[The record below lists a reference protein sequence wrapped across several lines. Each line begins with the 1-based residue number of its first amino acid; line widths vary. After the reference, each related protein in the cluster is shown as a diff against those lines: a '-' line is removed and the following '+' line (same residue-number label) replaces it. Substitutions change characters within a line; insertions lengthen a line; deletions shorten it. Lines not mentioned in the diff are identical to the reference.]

1 MPREINPL
9 DLLRLRVGVIPQF
22 VAEVRLAYSAL
33 RLQAQHGPLAEIEIR
48 VEQIEHPVH
57 EGVLMNYTQ
66 PVTSMGA
73 IHCRYLLEFLGLKSS
88 GHPSVLSAIK
98 DGPRSHRGDLGIEDF
113 RLKDATPLQ
122 RLSPAVVQTFADPAS
137 VARAWATT
145 IDFAGQRLAHPT
157 DDFKLN
163 GTDVTPLLEVA
174 FVTVP
179 AVVDTHFLAL
189 DLQLLPA

>member
-1 MPREINPL
+1 MPREIDPL
-9 DLLRLRVGVIPQF
+9 DLIRLRVGVIPQF
-22 VAEVRLAYSAL
+22 VAEVRLALSAL
-33 RLQAQHGPLAEIEIR
+33 KLQVQHGPLAEIEIR
-48 VEQIEHPVH
+48 VEQVEHPVH
-57 EGVLMNYTQ
+57 EGALMNYTQ

-98 DGPRSHRGDLGIEDF
+98 DGPRSRRGDLGIEAF
-113 RLKDATPLQ
+113 RLKDGTALQ
-122 RLSPAVVQTFADPAS
+122 RLSPAVVQTFPDPAT
-137 VARAWATT
+137 VANAWTAT

-163 GTDVTPLLEVA
+163 GTDVTPLLEIA
-174 FVTVP
+174 FATVP
-179 AVVDTHFLAL
+179 TVVDTHFLAL